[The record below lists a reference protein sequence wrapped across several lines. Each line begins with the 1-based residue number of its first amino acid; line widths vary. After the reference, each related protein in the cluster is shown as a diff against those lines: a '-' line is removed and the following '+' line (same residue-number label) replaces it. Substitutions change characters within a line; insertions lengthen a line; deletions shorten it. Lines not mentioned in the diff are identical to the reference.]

1 MSVQVVTYETILSA
15 LRRVP
20 VDQLSQVYDYLL
32 DLQEDADDAAALRDT
47 RVEYERTGDPGI
59 PLDDY
64 IRLHDL
70 QEEVDAVAKA
80 ENLIAD

>member
-1 MSVQVVTYETILSA
+1 MSAQLVTHETILTA

-32 DLQEDADDAAALRDT
+32 DMQEDAVDAAAIRDA
-47 RVEYERTGDPGI
+47 RIESERTGDPGI

-70 QEEVDAVAKA
+70 QEEIDAVAKD
-80 ENLIAD
+80 IYR